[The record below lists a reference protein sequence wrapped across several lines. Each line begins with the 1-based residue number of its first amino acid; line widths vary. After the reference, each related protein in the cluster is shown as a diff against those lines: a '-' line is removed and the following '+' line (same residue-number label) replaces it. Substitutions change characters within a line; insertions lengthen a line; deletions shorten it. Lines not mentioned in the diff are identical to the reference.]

1 MFILHRSIAS
11 CDKYV
16 KDMKTKKQIIK
27 DYAQEISL
35 PIHRN
40 TYLAKDLQSNNWLE
54 LRFPAY
60 AIQYLPNLRNLKEC
74 FTELANIQKENNESE
89 SRYNNL
95 IAEFHA
101 VWFISHTLRFNVI
114 TIEHKSC
121 PILSPNR
128 KGERSCDILAETNR
142 TNLYF
147 EVKDLSGE
155 TLTQYKDNHDSGGLI
170 HYKPS
175 LPSERQRNWINRMLR
190 KSFSKGSDYLICR
203 IPVYSSYR
211 VQGFGMRWIQKIFG
225 DAKKLNKRKYIVPVQ
240 LSVPSFFKG
249 VYLIHN
255 RRYLFMN
262 IIGKNVD

>member
-1 MFILHRSIAS
+1 
-11 CDKYV
+11 
-16 KDMKTKKQIIK
+16 MKTKKQIIK

-128 KGERSCDILAETNR
+128 KGDRSCDILAQTNR

-147 EVKDLSGE
+147 EVKDLSSE
-155 TLTQYKDNHDSGGLI
+155 TLTQSEGSLDSDGLV
-170 HYKPS
+170 YFNPS
-175 LPSERQRNWINRMLR
+175 LPSRRQGDWINKMLR
-190 KSFSKGSDYLICR
+190 KSFCKGANYLICR
-203 IPVYSSYR
+203 IPVWSSYH
-211 VQGFGMRWIQKIFG
+211 VPGFGIRWVNKIFG
-225 DAKKLNKRKYIVPVQ
+225 NARKLSNREYVITIQLNVPN
-240 LSVPSFFKG
+240 FFKG
-249 VYLIHN
+249 VYLMHN
-255 RRYLFMN
+255 RRHLFMGLA
-262 IIGKNVD
+262 GKNVN